1 MPSYAKFVEEIDL
14 AFKKCH
20 FSFVPK
26 AEQLQAIH
34 AVVTAID
41 ECFTNA
47 HNCDENATCTNT
59 EGSFYCSC
67 NQGFRG
73 NGTSCSEF
81 DCEAVAD
88 IAFIVDSS
96 GSIGRCNWQKML
108 EFLKRMVEALNV
120 GPNKTHIAVIA
131 FSSKAVLE
139 FPFNKLKGSD
149 VTAQEYGKLIDRIR
163 FQRGLT
169 FIDKAL
175 LLAESDVFTT
185 AAGMRPELPQI
196 AVVITDGQ
204 QTTDRSSFTEL
215 SEASRGLKD
224 KNVNVFSLGIGSGV
238 NEIQLTDIASSAK
251 NVFTAPTF
259 ADLTPAV
266 DTIVENSCTD
276 IDECNSP
283 KRNECDPNAACI
295 NAGGSYT
302 CRCRD
307 GYTGDGQNCTDIDE
321 CASPE
326 TNECGP
332 NGQCSNIEGSFTC
345 SCDAGYTG
353 DGKTCTDV
361 NECLVVNGGCQ
372 QVCKN
377 TDGGF
382 ECSCNK
388 GFTLNADNTTCQSVE
403 KCPGQVIQEIAWAA
417 TAAAGIDIQPCP
429 NGASGN
435 ASRECSSDAKW
446 KDPSFLGCSSF
457 RFILLKDQIEAATGG
472 FQSNTSVG
480 EALAQLVNVTRPI
493 TNNVTRPTEIY
504 GGDLLIAVDI
514 LVLLAEYNNASQGSI
529 SSEEHV
535 KDLAQV
541 VSNLLEPDNA
551 VTWLGLEKEGQG
563 RGRALVNAVD
573 DYGLGVAATLN
584 ESTKTRTFA
593 TKNLNLTIKRI
604 TPESPVKNDGL
615 NVSYEQSSIRL
626 PSEAF
631 HSTVSRFVS
640 VIYLTLNDVFSLN
653 KTKSEDVG
661 TLPNTTVVS
670 ATVLPAPPEK
680 FNEPVKIVLQNR
692 GVSDPSG
699 ASSKATC
706 VFWQKG
712 EDAVW
717 KTDGCE
723 LVPSQSDAKMTT
735 CKCDHL
741 TIFASL
747 MDPFDSTIE
756 EPDKKA
762 LEMVSIIGCAI
773 SLIAVL
779 VTIAV
784 SLVFWRAVKSPRAE
798 VLLNLC
804 VAVALSCIFVIVEG
818 SARGSK
824 AGCTVVAA
832 FLHYFLLSL
841 FSWMLCEGVLLYIV
855 LIKVFRGI
863 AEEKVKY
870 FYIFGWGFPAIIV
883 AISLATTQA
892 VGYGNAHACWLY
904 VSSGLIWAF
913 IAPAIT
919 VILVNIVVFI
929 LVIRQ
934 MMGTRHVQNKTQIE
948 KVKAGVK
955 ASAVILPLLG
965 ITWLFGLLS
974 FNSATIAFKYIFAIA
989 NSLQGLMI
997 FIFHCL
1003 LNKQIKDAIK
1013 RMREKRSPAAVPSNP
1028 MTKASPKSQAKFAV
1042 KQLEKVPKKRSN
1054 REKNDYEMMEKVGM
1068 LSTNSSG
1075 NRDNMIEILAEKL
1088 PDRTKKF
1095 QNAPGNVYDDL
1106 LPIDDNI

>member
-1 MPSYAKFVEEIDL
+1 MSR
-14 AFKKCH
+14 KCTYLDFNKRH
-20 FSFVPK
+20 KVSPCSSF
-26 AEQLQAIH
+26 QLQLHSCLRIQTTDVTRCPPNTAPQEGQGRGRALVN
-34 AVVTAID
+34 AVDNYGLGVAATLDKSTKTRTVATKNLKLTIKRITPESPVSDPSEASSKATCVFWQKGEDAVWKTDGCELVPSESDAKMTTCKCDHLTIFASLMDPFDSTESKYWDENATCINTDGSFHCSCNQGFSSNGTSCSEID

-59 EGSFYCSC
+59 QGSFYCSC

-73 NGTSCSEF
+73 NGTSCS
-81 DCEAVAD
+81 
-88 IAFIVDSS
+88 
-96 GSIGRCNWQKML
+96 G
-108 EFLKRMVEALNV
+108 
-120 GPNKTHIAVIA
+120 
-131 FSSKAVLE
+131 
-139 FPFNKLKGSD
+139 
-149 VTAQEYGKLIDRIR
+149 
-163 FQRGLT
+163 
-169 FIDKAL
+169 
-175 LLAESDVFTT
+175 
-185 AAGMRPELPQI
+185 
-196 AVVITDGQ
+196 
-204 QTTDRSSFTEL
+204 
-215 SEASRGLKD
+215 
-224 KNVNVFSLGIGSGV
+224 
-238 NEIQLTDIASSAK
+238 
-251 NVFTAPTF
+251 
-259 ADLTPAV
+259 
-266 DTIVENSCTD
+266 
-276 IDECNSP
+276 
-283 KRNECDPNAACI
+283 
-295 NAGGSYT
+295 
-302 CRCRD
+302 
-307 GYTGDGQNCTDIDE
+307 
-321 CASPE
+321 
-326 TNECGP
+326 
-332 NGQCSNIEGSFTC
+332 
-345 SCDAGYTG
+345 
-353 DGKTCTDV
+353 
-361 NECLVVNGGCQ
+361 
-372 QVCKN
+372 
-377 TDGGF
+377 
-382 ECSCNK
+382 
-388 GFTLNADNTTCQSVE
+388 VE
-403 KCPGQVIQEIAWAA
+403 KCPAQVIQGIAWAA
-417 TAAAGIDIQPCP
+417 TAAADIDIQPCP

-435 ASRECSSDAKW
+435 ASRECLNDLKW

-457 RFILLKDQIEAATGG
+457 GFISHKHQIEAATDG
-472 FQSNTSVG
+472 FQLNTSVG
-480 EALAQLVNVTRPI
+480 EALAQLVNQ
-493 TNNVTRPTEIY
+493 TNPKTRPTEIY

-535 KDLAQV
+535 KNFSQV
-541 VSNLLEPDNA
+541 VSNLLEPENA
-551 VTWLGLEKEGQG
+551 VTWLGLEQEGQG
-563 RGRALVNAVD
+563 RGRALVSAVD
-573 DYGLGVAATLN
+573 NYGLGVAATLDK
-584 ESTKTRTFA
+584 STKTRTVA
-593 TKNLNLTIKRI
+593 TKNLKLTIKRI
-604 TPESPVKNDGL
+604 TLESPVKNEGL
-615 NVSYEQSSIRL
+615 NVSYEQNSIRL

-631 HSTVSRFVS
+631 HSSVSRFVS

-653 KTKSEDVG
+653 KTKSEDMG

-692 GVSDPSG
+692 GVSEPSG

-723 LVPSQSDAKMTT
+723 LVPSESDAKMTT

-756 EPDKKA
+756 EPDTKA
-762 LEMVSIIGCAI
+762 LEMVSIIGCTI

-784 SLVFWRAVKSPRAE
+784 SLVFWRAVKSPRAK

-892 VGYGNAHACWLY
+892 VGYGNAHACWLD

-934 MMGTRHVQNKTQIE
+934 MMGTRHLQNKTQIE
-948 KVKAGVK
+948 KVKVGVK

-965 ITWLFGLLS
+965 ITWLFGLLA

-1003 LNKQIKDAIK
+1003 LNKKIKDAIK

-1075 NRDNMIEILAEKL
+1075 NQDNMIEIPAKKL

-1095 QNAPGNVYDDL
+1095 QNAPENVYDDL